1 MIAAP
6 GGKLR
11 LIPLDRLRCPH
22 CEKVLGLGLEGYY
35 VTACPRCKR
44 RVEFYRQGGL
54 DTSRVVK

>member
-6 GGKLR
+6 GGKL
-11 LIPLDRLRCPH
+11 RLRCPH